1 MGIMNNSK
9 LINKKKKYRLYYD
22 KNSKTKSENEISK
35 ISQNDN
41 IHPLDNYDKCRPLT
55 SDKDNNFNQRCINS
69 GILGTCKQVLAED
82 NREYANIKTKQEYID
97 FIGKTIMRR
106 SDSKEN
112 DGTLL
117 GDWLS
122 DACNEH
128 AKNWHIDTQ
137 LDVEKYKNLLVEKNK
152 LYENLH
158 SKYISLNKNYLELKS
173 DSESKINSNCE
184 DILKKK
190 DELLTVYTQK
200 IDSLIEE
207 SKNSEKPDEKILE
220 LQQQLLEFDTIK
232 EKSKELSQINKELK
246 LKISSLEREKQILKD
261 KDEKLADCESKIENL
276 EISIDKLNKQKSSLE
291 EIKLKNIE
299 EADIMK
305 SK

>member
-1 MGIMNNSK
+1 MGIIMNNSK

-22 KNSKTKSENEISK
+22 KQNKMYGGAISENYDLSKNSKTKSENEISK

-112 DGTLL
+112 
-117 GDWLS
+117 
-122 DACNEH
+122 E
-128 AKNWHIDTQ
+128 KNWHIDTQ

-184 DILKKK
+184 DILK
-190 DELLTVYTQK
+190 
-200 IDSLIEE
+200 
-207 SKNSEKPDEKILE
+207 
-220 LQQQLLEFDTIK
+220 
-232 EKSKELSQINKELK
+232 
-246 LKISSLEREKQILKD
+246 
-261 KDEKLADCESKIENL
+261 
-276 EISIDKLNKQKSSLE
+276 
-291 EIKLKNIE
+291 
-299 EADIMK
+299 
-305 SK
+305 